1 MNDINWSTLLEDIDD
16 EGLNVELDEDG
27 PDDEDEE
34 EPDDEDG
41 PEDEEEPDDED
52 GPDDGPE
59 DEDEEE
65 PDDIMWTI
73 SSSLSC
79 VRSYR

>member
-27 PDDEDEE
+27 PDD
-34 EPDDEDG
+34 
-41 PEDEEEPDDED
+41 EDEEEPDDED